1 MTGGMRL
8 SEICEPRRE
17 LFAGF
22 RLDWFRRD
30 LTFSA
35 LLVFFV
41 LLVIVL

>member
-1 MTGGMRL
+1 MTGGIWL
-8 SEICEPRRE
+8 SGICEPRRG

-35 LLVFFV
+35 LLVFFE
-41 LLVIVL
+41 LLVIV